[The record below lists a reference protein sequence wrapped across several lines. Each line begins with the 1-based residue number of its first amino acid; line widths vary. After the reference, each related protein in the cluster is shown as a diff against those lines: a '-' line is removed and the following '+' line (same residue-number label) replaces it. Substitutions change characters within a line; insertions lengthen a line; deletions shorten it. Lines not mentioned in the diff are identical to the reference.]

1 MTNKK
6 IILEWKKLNYHYIMS
21 CVGQN
26 QLIIQKKNY
35 YSRQKTNPQ
44 P

>member
-6 IILEWKKLNYHYIMS
+6 IILEWKKLNYHYITS
-21 CVGQN
+21 YVGQN
-26 QLIIQKKNY
+26 QLIIQKNY
-35 YSRQKTNPQ
+35 YSTQKTNPQ